1 MEEEEF
7 KKYLRKKGKKIDVI
21 ERNCQA
27 MKKFI
32 AFLHEERNKDLT
44 NVPKED
50 IEAYIDQIE
59 KKNQSAKGFLYVLM
73 NYFRFIGNKK
83 LLNFASS
90 LREERTQKSRR
101 IFPIKEFL
109 GTDNSDSELDFYIP
123 IK

>member
-7 KKYLRKKGKKIDVI
+7 KKFLKRKGKKVDVV

-27 MKKFI
+27 LKKFV
-32 AFLHEERNKDLT
+32 AFLHSDRNTDL
-44 NVPKED
+44 VSVSQED

-59 KKNQSAKGFLYVLM
+59 KKNQSAKGSLYVIM

-101 IFPIKEFL
+101 I
-109 GTDNSDSELDFYIP
+109 
-123 IK
+123 